1 MLEINSDAERSDS
14 KYAIAQETMDVLQT
28 CEQKRTVDLINSSDH
43 SLNVLGLDQGD
54 YILA

>member
-1 MLEINSDAERSDS
+1 MLEIKSDAERSDS
-14 KYAIAQETMDVLQT
+14 MYAIAQEKIDVLQT
-28 CEQKRTVDLINSSDH
+28 CERKRTVDLNNSSDH